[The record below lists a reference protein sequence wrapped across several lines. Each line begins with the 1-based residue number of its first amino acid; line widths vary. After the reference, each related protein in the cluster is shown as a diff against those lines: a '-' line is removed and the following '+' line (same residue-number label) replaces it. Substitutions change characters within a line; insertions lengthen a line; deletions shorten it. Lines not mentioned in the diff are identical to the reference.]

1 MSIGFLSFFLVDVV
15 LRLYSIG
22 YTYFKSILHFID
34 AVAIVV
40 TLAMAINGQ
49 SAAEMAQAQID
60 ACLESEYA
68 EQCGKLQASDTA
80 NAVIRNVKL
89 FRLFIV
95 MERGLRTMYKLAGR
109 ENPHPDRHRY
119 STVRG
124 ATNWEPPATA
134 KAEQKKAWAEEFEG
148 IQETHPSLVSLLT
161 WNFSMLLDSIKK
173 ADKNHDGVLTRKEL
187 VPMLRKA
194 GHVHKPEAEHL
205 FKVLAHAT
213 KAARHRRACADGGTL
228 SKEGMALIDGVEETV
243 DVSELYEAG
252 IYLKQLLHE
261 DAEFGKKQLEAVKKM
276 QAKCCKQNVCKRA
289 FQGMK
294 AKAMWVFKMRWIDS
308 HTRGLVNL
316 RRARETRR
324 FPVRKSNHAPY
335 FFSSGKVDVEDHI
348 NGSGAVLEDH
358 VARLMNGLSSAHL
371 EVGELSLKLQEIE
384 IAQRRDT
391 KQLPQFMQKYHTY
404 LMGLA
409 KALPAAVIRLQP
421 FLNEVEADG
430 EACWHSLRP
439 HQGVVERV
447 NLGAILISVFFILS
461 TLVRFASLIVFFI
474 RGEDNLS
481 PAMQRLECEQF
492 WAFTAYGNETK
503 TLPTGEIIP
512 NVPQYA
518 NFPNGT
524 FEEGIEAICDSEG
537 RWRVYWMVRS
547 TPLVHS
553 SIHPMDM
560 WFGFGLEAQGAGLR
574 DCCTP
579 PLDPSC
585 FCRCACPLSSAS
597 SPCSAAPSCSGT
609 TPTPRAYVGC

>member
-1 MSIGFLSFFLVDVV
+1 MG
-15 LRLYSIG
+15 G
-22 YTYFKSILHFID
+22 
-34 AVAIVV
+34 
-40 TLAMAINGQ
+40 NGDDDLIP
-49 SAAEMAQAQID
+49 S
-60 ACLESEYA
+60 
-68 EQCGKLQASDTA
+68 
-80 NAVIRNVKL
+80 
-89 FRLFIV
+89 
-95 MERGLRTMYKLAGR
+95 
-109 ENPHPDRHRY
+109 
-119 STVRG
+119 G
-124 ATNWEPPATA
+124 A
-134 KAEQKKAWAEEFEG
+134 
-148 IQETHPSLVSLLT
+148 
-161 WNFSMLLDSIKK
+161 LDIKK

-187 VPMLRKA
+187 VPMLEKA

-205 FKVLAHAT
+205 FKLLAHAT
-213 KAARHRRACADGGTL
+213 KAARHHRACADGGTL

-243 DVSELYEAG
+243 DVSELYEVG

-261 DAEFGKKQLEAVKKM
+261 DAEFGKKQLEAVKKITH
-276 QAKCCKQNVCKRA
+276 KENVCERVFHGMMARA
-289 FQGMK
+289 K
-294 AKAMWVFKMRWIDS
+294 WVFKMRWIDS

-335 FFSSGKVDVEDHI
+335 FFSSGKVEVEEHI

-391 KQLPQFMQKYHTY
+391 KQLPQFVQKYHTY

-421 FLNEVEADG
+421 FLNEVEANG

-461 TLVRFASLIVFFI
+461 TLVRFASLTVFFI
-474 RGEDNLS
+474 RGEDNVS

-492 WAFTAYGNETK
+492 WAFTEYGNRTK
-503 TLPTGEIIP
+503 VLPTGDIIP
-512 NVPQYA
+512 DVYTWA

-524 FEEGIEAICDSEG
+524 FEEGIEAICDSEE

-553 SIHPMDM
+553 STHPCPCPC
-560 WFGFGLEAQGAGLR
+560 GLGGAWRRRGP
-574 DCCTP
+574 D
-579 PLDPSC
+579 
-585 FCRCACPLSSAS
+585 
-597 SPCSAAPSCSGT
+597 
-609 TPTPRAYVGC
+609 